1 MSMQTLAHLR
11 NLRMSSRKV
20 RLVAN
25 LVRDMDVDE
34 ADAQLSHLRKA
45 ATIPI
50 RKLLKS
56 AIANA
61 EHNTKLDRRNLFV
74 RQILVN
80 QGPTLKRFRPR
91 AFGRAAS
98 IRKRSSHITV
108 VLDERVPTK
117 APSSQLPAASRAVS
131 SPVVMSERPKVSRE
145 ETHAHTAGPIRPV
158 GTPPEK
164 EEPFD
169 VRRKGKH
176 RHQEHQDARSGK
188 RPGGFFKR
196 LFTRRTGER

>member
-1 MSMQTLAHLR
+1 
-11 NLRMSSRKV
+11 MSSRKV
-20 RLVAN
+20 RLVAD
-25 LVRDMDVDE
+25 LVAGMDVDE
-34 ADAQLSHLRKA
+34 ADAQLGHLRKA
-45 ATIPI
+45 ATVPV

-61 EHNTKLDRRNLFV
+61 EHNAKLDRRNLFV

-91 AFGRAAS
+91 AFGRAAP

-108 VLDERVPTK
+108 VLEERVPTA
-117 APSSQLPAASRAVS
+117 APSSKLQVPSRAATPP
-131 SPVVMSERPKVSRE
+131 PVTLAERPKVSRE
-145 ETHAHTAGPIRPV
+145 ETHAHAAGPIRPA
-158 GTPPEK
+158 GTSSETT
-164 EEPFD
+164 EPFD

-176 RHQEHQDARSGK
+176 RHQEHEDARSAK
-188 RPGGFFKR
+188 RAGGFLKR